1 MPAARPCIPRSDRRI
16 CGILLGR
23 TNDSNGREDQRLRD
37 GRSSRTDGHSNT
49 TNHRSE
55 GCTALGDHASWDDA
69 ERIAVNVG
77 RLYREFADDDS
88 APDVRTPLGHVAELG
103 SS

>member
-1 MPAARPCIPRSDRRI
+1 LAVGTTATAEKTSDPRPAAQ
-16 CGILLGR
+16 
-23 TNDSNGREDQRLRD
+23 DQRLRE
-37 GRSSRTDGHSNT
+37 GRSPRTDGHSNA

-55 GCTALGDHASWDDA
+55 GRTALGDHSSWDDA